1 MFNFK
6 EAQLEQLSI
15 HFIGNASD
23 DEGMQLS
30 KELVQVDADITALL
44 KAYFLKPFK
53 EQGLFTF
60 HHESDINLN
69 EIFHYASAIFD
80 DPESLFLQ
88 SLNIAKHLY
97 EASKHPNIK
106 PGELYISYFDECVIN
121 GEVVEAL
128 GIFKSESKDTYLKVF
143 PKNGG
148 FGVEGQEGININK
161 LDKGCLI
168 FNTER
173 DSGYRVAVVDNTN
186 KSSEAHYWMSQ
197 FLNVRPNEDSYYH
210 TKNYISLCKDF
221 AEEAFPEA
229 DKVDKI
235 DLVNNTVEFFSKK
248 EAFNIE
254 EFNNEVMQDEN
265 MIEKFQNYKEAFQE
279 TNDVPSYDEFDIS
292 KPAVKQSKKF
302 IKSVIKLDKN
312 FHVYVHGNR
321 QNIVRG
327 FDEQLDMN
335 TYTLY
340 FKDES

>member
-1 MFNFK
+1 MFSFK
-6 EAQLEQLSI
+6 EAQLEQLAI
-15 HFIGNASD
+15 HYIGNSSD
-23 DEGMQLS
+23 EEGMQLS
-30 KELVQVDADITALL
+30 KELVSVDADITSLL
-44 KAYFLKPFK
+44 KSYFLKPFK
-53 EQGLFTF
+53 EQGSFTF

-69 EIFHYASAIFD
+69 EVFHYASAIFD
-80 DPESLFLQ
+80 DPDSLFLQ
-88 SLNIAKHLY
+88 SINIAKHLY
-97 EASKHPNIK
+97 ESSSHPNIK
-106 PGELYISYFDECVIN
+106 PGELYITYFDECIIN
-121 GEVVEAL
+121 GEVVEVL
-128 GIFKSESKDTYLKVF
+128 GLFKSESKEKYIKVF
-143 PKNGG
+143 SNNGNYD
-148 FGVEGQEGININK
+148 VNSDEGININK

-173 DSGYRVAVVDNTN
+173 DSGYRVAIVDNTN
-186 KSSEAHYWMSQ
+186 KSSEAQYWMSQ
-197 FLNVRPNEDSYYH
+197 FLNLKPNEDSYYH

-254 EFNNEVMQDEN
+254 EFNNEVMQEES
-265 MIEKFQNYKEAFQE
+265 MIEKFQNYRETFQE
-279 TNDVPSYDEFDIS
+279 TNDVPSYDEFEIS
-292 KPAVKQSKKF
+292 KPSLKQSKKN

-327 FDEQLDMN
+327 FDEQLEMN

-340 FKDES
+340 FKEEN

>member
-1 MFNFK
+1 MFSFK
-6 EAQLEQLSI
+6 EAQLEQLAI
-15 HFIGNASD
+15 HFIGNAAAE
-23 DEGMQLS
+23 EGMQLS
-30 KELVQVDADITALL
+30 KELVTVDSDITSLL
-44 KAYFLKPFK
+44 KLYFLKPFK
-53 EQGLFTF
+53 EQGLYTF

-80 DPESLFLQ
+80 DPDSLFLQ
-88 SLNIAKHLY
+88 SVNIAKHLY
-97 EASKHPNIK
+97 ESSSHPNIK
-106 PGELYISYFDECVIN
+106 PGELYVTYFDECIIN
-121 GEVVEAL
+121 GEVVEVL
-128 GIFKSESKDTYLKVF
+128 GLFKSESKEKYIKVF
-143 PKNGG
+143 SDNGNYK
-148 FGVEGQEGININK
+148 VDSEEGININK

-173 DSGYRVAVVDNTN
+173 ESGYRVAIVDNTN
-186 KSSEAHYWMSQ
+186 KSSEAQYWLSQ
-197 FLNVRPNEDSYYH
+197 FLNLKPNEDSYYH
-210 TKNYISLCKDF
+210 TKNYISLCKGF

-229 DKVDKI
+229 NKVDKI

-254 EFNNEVMQDEN
+254 EFNNEVMQDEGL
-265 MIEKFQNYKEAFQE
+265 IEKFQNYKEVFQE
-279 TNDVPSYDEFDIS
+279 TNDIPSYDEFEIS
-292 KPAVKQSKKF
+292 KPALKQSKKF

-340 FKDES
+340 FKEES

>member
-1 MFNFK
+1 MFSFK
-6 EAQLEQLSI
+6 EAQLEQLAI
-15 HFIGNASD
+15 HHVGNSSD
-23 DEGMQLS
+23 EEGMQLS
-30 KELVQVDADITALL
+30 NELVTVDADITSLL
-44 KAYFLKPFK
+44 KSYFLKPFK

-80 DPESLFLQ
+80 DPDSLFLQ
-88 SLNIAKHLY
+88 SVNIAKHLY
-97 EASKHPNIK
+97 ESSSHPNIK
-106 PGELYISYFDECVIN
+106 PGELYVTYFDECIIN
-121 GEVVEAL
+121 GEVVEVL
-128 GIFKSESKDTYLKVF
+128 GLFKSESKEQYIKVF
-143 PKNGG
+143 SNNGNYK
-148 FGVEGQEGININK
+148 VDSDEGININK

-168 FNTER
+168 FNTEK
-173 DSGYRVAVVDNTN
+173 DTGFRVAIVDNTN
-186 KSSEAHYWMSQ
+186 KSSEAQYWMSQ
-197 FLNVRPNEDSYYH
+197 FLNLKPNEDSYYH

-254 EFNNEVMQDEN
+254 EFNNEVMQEES
-265 MIEKFQNYKEAFQE
+265 MIEKFQNFRETFQE
-279 TNDVPSYDEFDIS
+279 TNDVPSYDEFEIS
-292 KPAVKQSKKF
+292 KPALKQSKKF

-340 FKDES
+340 FKEEN

>member
-1 MFNFK
+1 MFSFK
-6 EAQLEQLSI
+6 EAQLEHLAI
-15 HFIGNASD
+15 HFVGNAAA

-30 KELVQVDADITALL
+30 KELVAVDEDVTELL
-44 KAYFLKPFK
+44 KSYFLKPFK
-53 EQGLFTF
+53 EQGLYTF

-69 EIFHYASAIFD
+69 EVFHYATAVFD
-80 DPESLFLQ
+80 DPGSLYLQ
-88 SLNIAKHLY
+88 SINIAKHLY
-97 EASKHPNIK
+97 ESSSHPNIK
-106 PGELYISYFDECVIN
+106 PGELYIGYFDECIIN
-121 GEVVEAL
+121 GEVVEVL
-128 GIFKSESKDTYLKVF
+128 GIFKSENKDTYLKVY
-143 PKNGG
+143 PKNDG
-148 FGVEGQEGININK
+148 FGVEGESGININK

-168 FNTER
+168 FNTEKE
-173 DSGYRVAVVDNTN
+173 SGYRVAIVDNTN
-186 KSSEAHYWMSQ
+186 KSSEAQYWLNQ
-197 FLNVRPNEDSYYH
+197 FLNLRPNEDSYYH

-235 DLVNNTVEFFSKK
+235 DLVNNAVEFFSKK

-254 EFNNEVMQDEN
+254 EFNNEVMQDES
-265 MIEKFQNYKEAFQE
+265 MIEKFQNYKENFQE
-279 TNDVPSYDEFDIS
+279 TNDVPSYDEFEIS

-340 FKDES
+340 FKEEN

>member
-6 EAQLEQLSI
+6 EAQLEQLAI
-15 HFIGNASD
+15 HFIGNAAD
-23 DEGMQLS
+23 EEGMNLS
-30 KELVQVDADITALL
+30 KKLVEVDADITSLL
-44 KAYFLKPFK
+44 KSYFLKPFK
-53 EQGLFTF
+53 AQELFTF

-80 DPESLFLQ
+80 DPDSAYLQ
-88 SLNIAKHLY
+88 SVNIAKHLY
-97 EASKHPNIK
+97 ESSSHPNIK
-106 PGELYISYFDECVIN
+106 PGELYIAYFDECVIN

-128 GIFKSESKDTYLKVF
+128 GIFKSENKDTYLKVF
-143 PKNGG
+143 PKGESY
-148 FGVEGQEGININK
+148 GVEENEGININK

-168 FNTER
+168 FNTEKET
-173 DSGYRVAVVDNTN
+173 GYRVAVVDNTN
-186 KSSEAHYWMSQ
+186 KSNEAQYWISQ
-197 FLNVRPNEDSYYH
+197 FLHITPNEDSYYH

-221 AEEAFPEA
+221 PEEAFPEA

-235 DLVNNTVEFFSKK
+235 DLVNTAVEFFSKK
-248 EAFNIE
+248 EEFNIE
-254 EFNNEVMQDEN
+254 EFNNEVMQDES
-265 MIEKFQNYKEAFQE
+265 MIEKFDNFKTAFQE
-279 TNDVPSYDEFDIS
+279 TNNVPSYDEFAIS
-292 KPAVKQSKKF
+292 KHAIKQAKKG

-340 FKDES
+340 FKEES